1 MRKHKLAL
9 HVTYYSDSKTL
20 SYYVER
26 ETDDGLWE
34 LWSEG
39 NSMPL
44 SGAFDAFVELQE
56 LLKLTTAVSLSST
69 NRSSDVG

>member
-1 MRKHKLAL
+1 MRKHRMAL
-9 HVTYYSDSKTL
+9 HATWHNDSQTL

-39 NSMPL
+39 TSMPL
-44 SGAFDAFVELQE
+44 SGVFDAFVELQE

-69 NRSSDVG
+69 NRTSDVG